1 MFSSRRWHI
10 PRQMTG
16 NTNWPSRS
24 QSLNLMP
31 IISVMRMEKILMLLN
46 VTNEQKIL
54 FPSKNFDS
62 FHMDKF

>member
-1 MFSSRRWHI
+1 
-10 PRQMTG
+10 MTG
-16 NTNWPSRS
+16 NTNWSSRS

-31 IISVMRMEKILMLLN
+31 IYTIHEDGKKFDAFR

-54 FPSKNFDS
+54 FPSKNLDS